1 MYLSILLLMNVCSN
15 YFWILTLT
23 VLFRYCYNVGNVVDL
38 SRYLSHSTSF
48 SWWECPK
55 FRHQKK
61 YITRTENYP
70 YQQLSQNLWYFDEI
84 KRKLMKSF
92 FHYCSKKN
100 WINFGLGSL
109 YNLFLSLCI
118 WEKIA
123 FFFRTRASTVIPTK
137 WCKAFEAWTWT
148 ISEFAKN
155 LPIWYN
161 I

>member
-92 FHYCSKKN
+92 FHYCCKKN
-100 WINFGLGSL
+100 WIDFGIGSL
-109 YNLFLSLCI
+109 YNLFCHCVAGKLKLFSEQEPPPSFLPNGAKPLRLEHEPSQNLIKNCQ
-118 WEKIA
+118 
-123 FFFRTRASTVIPTK
+123 FVI
-137 WCKAFEAWTWT
+137 
-148 ISEFAKN
+148 
-155 LPIWYN
+155 
-161 I
+161 